1 MSRRIALSV
10 LALLILPTCAPAS
23 DIDGVWV
30 GQQAGR
36 GGVSEDLAF
45 LFKLNGQSLTGKMF
59 GDEFDLPL
67 SEGSLSGD
75 QIRFTVTT
83 TNYYNGTKT
92 NFIYTGAIKDGVLEL
107 VRERVPAPQDK
118 AGKGPA
124 ARQVLKLKRISGRV

>member
-1 MSRRIALSV
+1 MSRRIARCV
-10 LALLILPTCAPAS
+10 LALLLFATCLHAS

-30 GQQAGR
+30 GQQPGR
-36 GGVSEDLAF
+36 GGASEDLAF
-45 LFKLNGQSLTGKMF
+45 RFQLNGQSLTGKMF

-67 SEGSLSGD
+67 SEGSFSGD

-83 TNYYNGTKT
+83 NNYYNGTKT
-92 NFIYTGAIKDGVLEL
+92 KFIYTGSIKDGVLEL